1 MLRGLNEGI
10 GGFQG
15 RLGELRLSS
24 GRNSDRVIAVGMS
37 CVLAMCLCAH
47 TWPASMSACRPGTG
61 PWGPRSTNTCV
72 PPGGLPECSLCLLL
86 PLRALRPG
94 RHESPLPWA
103 PLSFLT
109 QGPGQGDVFF
119 LHLLRPPPLLSH
131 DSPRGNRTRAF
142 TFLGPRSPSHC
153 GSKWLSVPSSVHLKC
168 LWGEPCYPSTS
179 VGPSLGL
186 PGSRSGRDCGEQ
198 WCSGPSHTSDRLDPG
213 LLQAV
218 KTARPQVC

>member
-1 MLRGLNEGI
+1 MCWRCACVRTRGQPVCQHADQEPGP
-10 GGFQG
+10 GGQG
-15 RLGELRLSS
+15 PQ
-24 GRNSDRVIAVGMS
+24 
-37 CVLAMCLCAH
+37 
-47 TWPASMSACRPGTG
+47 TPASPRGGSLSAHYVFCCPSG
-61 PWGPRSTNTCV
+61 PSVLVG
-72 PPGGLPECSLCLLL
+72 
-86 PLRALRPG
+86 
-94 RHESPLPWA
+94 HESPLPWA